1 MNSEAHARDG
11 ANKVLVL
18 LGFGQQKDSLCLLCA
33 LQLLCFRPAGILIM
47 EGGAKWG
54 RMDGCPVY
62 YCSDAGL
69 LMNWRGYGINNHNS
83 TYIYLYIHDIHEYI
97 YIDI

>member
-47 EGGAKWG
+47 EGGGQNGEEW
-54 RMDGCPVY
+54 MVVQSIIVLMLVY
-62 YCSDAGL
+62 
-69 LMNWRGYGINNHNS
+69 
-83 TYIYLYIHDIHEYI
+83 
-97 YIDI
+97 

>member
-18 LGFGQQKDSLCLLCA
+18 LGFGQQKDGLCLLCA

-47 EGGAKWG
+47 GGQNGEEW
-54 RMDGCPVY
+54 MVVQSIIVLMLVY
-62 YCSDAGL
+62 
-69 LMNWRGYGINNHNS
+69 
-83 TYIYLYIHDIHEYI
+83 
-97 YIDI
+97 

>member
-47 EGGAKWG
+47 EGGGGKMGKNGWL
-54 RMDGCPVY
+54 
-62 YCSDAGL
+62 SSL
-69 LMNWRGYGINNHNS
+69 L
-83 TYIYLYIHDIHEYI
+83 LF
-97 YIDI
+97 